1 MSIGHTR
8 NLFTTKPSNSDFLI
22 FVDESGD
29 HSLMSIDEQYPIFV
43 LTFVIVRK
51 ADYANLIIPSFV
63 NLKHEFFGHD
73 SIVLHSHHIR
83 KPRGEFAFLLNS
95 GLRQQFIDKLTATI
109 AAAPFVAVATVIRK
123 FEHRSRYPQP
133 RSPYDL
139 ALRFC
144 MERAFRF
151 LWEQGQRGQL
161 TYLIAES
168 RGRAEDADLEI
179 QFGRVCRNEHDWD
192 VPFRLKIPEMPF
204 ALRFADKRENTIG
217 LQLADLIAH
226 PIGRHV
232 LRPAQPNRAFDVLK
246 PKLLA
251 RAPGSYVGWG
261 LKIFP

>member
-1 MSIGHTR
+1 M
-8 NLFTTKPSNSDFLI
+8 PSDPQPNPFANRPAGSDFLV
-22 FVDESGD
+22 FMDESGD
-29 HSLMSIDEQYPIFV
+29 HSLTSIDEQYPLFV

-51 ADYANLIIPSFV
+51 ADYANLIVPSFV
-63 NLKHEFFGHD
+63 NFKHEFFGHD
-73 SIVLHSHHIR
+73 SVVLHSHHIR
-83 KPRGEFAFLLNS
+83 KPRGDFAFLLNS
-95 GLRQQFIDKLTATI
+95 GLRQEFTDKLTAVI
-109 AAAPFVAVATVIRK
+109 AAAPFVVVSTVIRK
-123 FEHRSRYPQP
+123 VEHRKRYPEP

-151 LWEQGQRGQL
+151 LWDQGQKGRL

-168 RGRAEDADLEI
+168 RGRAEDVDLEI

-192 VPFRLKIPEMPF
+192 VPFRLNIPEMPF
-204 ALRFADKRENTIG
+204 ALRFADKKENAIG

-232 LRPAQPNRAFDVLK
+232 LKPTQPNRAFDVLR
-246 PKLLA
+246 PKLLT
-251 RAPGSYVGWG
+251 RSPGNYAGWG